1 VTPLTARRL
10 SSSDAEA
17 FQTLRLEGFRL
28 QDREFRYAP
37 EDELHVSR
45 AETGARLDRDFVVGV
60 FSGARLI
67 AIAGLGFNAGV
78 KTRHKTLLWGMYVQ
92 AEYRGSGAA
101 DMLMSAIVDH
111 ARERAESIH
120 LTVVCGN
127 QRAVRFY
134 ERWGFVVYGIE
145 PRSIKL
151 ADGSYLDETLMAR
164 HFD

>member
-1 VTPLTARRL
+1 M
-10 SSSDAEA
+10 
-17 FQTLRLEGFRL
+17 LRLEGFRL
-28 QDREFRYAP
+28 HEREFRYAL
-37 EDELHVSR
+37 EDELHLSS

-60 FSGARLI
+60 LSDARLI
-67 AIAGLGFNAGV
+67 AIAGLGANNGV

-92 AEYRGSGAA
+92 AEFRGSGAA

-111 ARERAESIH
+111 ARERAESMH
-120 LTVVCGN
+120 LTVVRSN
-127 QRAVRFY
+127 LRAVRFY
-134 ERWGFVVYGIE
+134 ERWGFIAYGIE